1 MSLNQP
7 TEMGTESDPARGSTL
22 AVHGRRD
29 PGEPDTPASKM
40 AGETLDNIGSLDTH
54 VRERGLL
61 LEARRDVAAA
71 RLAIG
76 MVAVF
81 AITIGIP
88 MVMWVWKG
96 TVPAEMVSYTK
107 DIAAVE
113 TTILAAIIGFYF
125 S

>member
-1 MSLNQP
+1 MATEPDHSKGP
-7 TEMGTESDPARGSTL
+7 TLT
-22 AVHGRRD
+22 VQGRRD
-29 PGEPDTPASKM
+29 QCDPDSAASKTG
-40 AGETLDNIGSLDTH
+40 GETLDDIGLLAPTH
-54 VRERGLL
+54 VKERGFL

-71 RLAIG
+71 RLALG

-81 AITIGIP
+81 AMTVGLP

-125 S
+125 SATRV

>member
-1 MSLNQP
+1 MA
-7 TEMGTESDPARGSTL
+7 TEPDPAKGPTL

-29 PGEPDTPASKM
+29 QGEPDSDPSKT
-40 AGETLDNIGSLDTH
+40 AGETLDNIGLLAPTH
-54 VRERGLL
+54 VRERGFL
-61 LEARRDVAAA
+61 LEARRDIAAA

-81 AITIGIP
+81 AVTIGFP

-125 S
+125 SATRV

>member
-1 MSLNQP
+1 M
-7 TEMGTESDPARGSTL
+7 
-22 AVHGRRD
+22 
-29 PGEPDTPASKM
+29 
-40 AGETLDNIGSLDTH
+40 LDNIGSLDKH
-54 VRERGLL
+54 VRERGFL

-81 AITIGIP
+81 AITICFP
-88 MVMWVWKG
+88 MAMWVWKG

-125 S
+125 SATRV

>member
-1 MSLNQP
+1 MS
-7 TEMGTESDPARGSTL
+7 TEPDPVRGSPL
-22 AVHGRRD
+22 AVHGSRD
-29 PGEPDTPASKM
+29 QGHPDSAASTTSGEM
-40 AGETLDNIGSLDTH
+40 LDNIGSLDKH
-54 VRERGLL
+54 VRERGFL

-81 AITIGIP
+81 AITICFP
-88 MVMWVWKG
+88 MAMWVWKG

-125 S
+125 SATRV

>member
-1 MSLNQP
+1 MS
-7 TEMGTESDPARGSTL
+7 TEPDPATGSPLT
-22 AVHGRRD
+22 VHGRRGQGD
-29 PGEPDTPASKM
+29 LNSAAS
-40 AGETLDNIGSLDTH
+40 ATSGETLDNIGSLDKH
-54 VRERGLL
+54 VRERGFL

-81 AITIGIP
+81 TITICFP

-107 DIAAVE
+107 DVAAVE
-113 TTILAAIIGFYF
+113 TTILGAIIGFYF
-125 S
+125 SATRV

>member
-1 MSLNQP
+1 MA
-7 TEMGTESDPARGSTL
+7 TEPDPARGSTL

-29 PGEPDTPASKM
+29 PGDPDSPASKM
-40 AGETLDNIGSLDTH
+40 AGETLDNIGLLVPTH
-54 VRERGLL
+54 VRERGFL

-71 RLAIG
+71 RLAIA

-81 AITIGIP
+81 ALTIGFP
-88 MVMWVWKG
+88 MAMWVWKG

-125 S
+125 SATRV

>member
-1 MSLNQP
+1 MA
-7 TEMGTESDPARGSTL
+7 TEPDPDKGATL
-22 AVHGRRD
+22 AVHRRRD
-29 PGEPDTPASKM
+29 QGEPESAAAKSV
-40 AGETLDNIGSLDTH
+40 GETLDNIGLLAPTH
-54 VRERGLL
+54 VKERGFL

-81 AITIGIP
+81 AITIGLP
-88 MVMWVWKG
+88 MVMWMWKG

-125 S
+125 SATRV